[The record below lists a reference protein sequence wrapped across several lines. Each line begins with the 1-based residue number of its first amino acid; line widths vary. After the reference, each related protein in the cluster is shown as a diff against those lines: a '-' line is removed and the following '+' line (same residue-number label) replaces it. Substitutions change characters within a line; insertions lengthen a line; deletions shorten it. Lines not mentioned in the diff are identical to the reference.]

1 MNGTPTKLPCKMQLS
16 LSRERYHVKN
26 NLLGYHVAMA
36 DDTTD
41 QVLSGWNQA
50 RPDLGVEALQVTAR
64 LSRIGPH
71 LARRQEEVFGR
82 FGLNRG
88 EVGLLSSLR
97 IAQPHQLSPTRLA
110 RGLMLSSAGVT
121 SRIDRLE
128 RRGFVRRLPDPN
140 DRRGVIIELTDAGLE
155 VVDAAVAAN
164 SVSDRQLLE
173 RLEPDELATLEGLLR
188 KLLAGLE
195 IPE

>member
-1 MNGTPTKLPCKMQLS
+1 
-16 LSRERYHVKN
+16 
-26 NLLGYHVAMA
+26 MA

-97 IAQPHQLSPTRLA
+97 ISEPHRLSPTRLA

-140 DRRGVIIELTDAGLE
+140 DRRGVIIELTDAGLDI
-155 VVDAAVAAN
+155 VDAAVAAN

-173 RLEPDELATLEGLLR
+173 RLEPDELMTLEGLLR